1 MINNIIFDFGNVFM
15 NLDKNASLKALKE
28 LGLSE
33 WDEDFEQINQE
44 FEKGKITE
52 VHFMIELKKRMPN
65 ASIDDIRTA
74 WNAVITDFPLSR
86 LEFLQKLSHKYKLY
100 LLSNINEI
108 HIAKFEHRV
117 GMTFA
122 REFYQCFE
130 KVYFSSEIG
139 FRKPEKEAFDF
150 ILKKHE
156 LPPKRTLFVD
166 DEITNIETAASMGM
180 HVWHLQTDTEDVTN
194 LLSKKE
200 IPL

>member
-15 NLDKNASLKALKE
+15 NLNKKACLEALKK

-33 WDEDFEQINQE
+33 WDDHFEKINQD
-44 FEKGKITE
+44 FEKGKISE
-52 VHFMIELKKRMPN
+52 VHFLIELKKRMPS
-65 ASIDDIRTA
+65 ASIDDIRIA
-74 WNAVITDFPLSR
+74 WNATINDFPLSR
-86 LEFLQKLSHKYKLY
+86 LEFLQKLSHRYKLY
-100 LLSNINEI
+100 LLSNIDEI
-108 HIAKFEHRV
+108 RIAKFEHRV

-139 FRKPEKEAFDF
+139 FRKPEKEAFEF

-156 LPPKRTLFVD
+156 LTPKRTLFVD
-166 DEITNIETAASMGM
+166 HEKQNIEIASSLGM
-180 HVWHLQTDTEDVTN
+180 HVWHLQIEKEEVTN

-200 IPL
+200 IPF

>member
-15 NLDKNASLKALKE
+15 NLDKNASLEALKQ

-33 WDEDFEQINQE
+33 WDEHFEQINQE
-44 FEKGKITE
+44 FEKGKISE
-52 VHFMIELKKRMPN
+52 VLFMIELKKRIPN
-65 ASIDDIRTA
+65 ASVEDIRTA
-74 WNAVITDFPLSR
+74 WNAAIKDFPLSR

-100 LLSNINEI
+100 LLSNIDEI
-108 HIAKFEHRV
+108 HIAKFEHHV

-122 REFYQCFE
+122 RAFYQCFE

-139 FRKPEKEAFDF
+139 FRKPEIEAFQF

-156 LPPKRTLFVD
+156 LAPKRTLFVD
-166 DEITNIETAASMGM
+166 DEKQNTEIASSLGM
-180 HVWHLQTDTEDVTN
+180 HVWHLQIEKEDITA

-200 IPL
+200 IPF

>member
-1 MINNIIFDFGNVFM
+1 M
-15 NLDKNASLKALKE
+15 NLDKNASLKALKN

-33 WDEDFEQINQE
+33 WDEHFEEINQE

-52 VHFMIELKKRMPN
+52 AHFMIELKKRIPN
-65 ASIDDIRTA
+65 ASIDDLRIA
-74 WNAVITDFPLSR
+74 WNTAIADFPLSR

-100 LLSNINEI
+100 LLSNIDEI

-139 FRKPEKEAFDF
+139 LRKPEKEIFEF
-150 ILKKHE
+150 ILKNHE
-156 LPPKRTLFVD
+156 LNPKRTLFID
-166 DEITNIETAASMGM
+166 DEKENTDIASSLGM
-180 HVWHLQTDTEDVTN
+180 HVWHLEIENEDITN